1 MATVNQRLAFIIS
14 ANPEQ
19 AIKAFEK
26 TANAAE
32 RQMGKTEKTLGKV
45 GAGLT
50 KFGAAGLA
58 ASGVI
63 GSQLFKA
70 GQAAGDLSES
80 LNKTRVIFGQ
90 TSGQIEAFAETAAT
104 SLGLSE
110 RAALDAASTF
120 ATFGKAAG
128 LAGGELGT
136 FSKDLVTLSADLAS
150 FYNTSPEDAVLA
162 IGAALRGESEPI
174 RRYGVLLNDAVLK
187 QEALSMKIY
196 DGKGALTAQ
205 QRVLAA
211 QAQILKQTSDAQGD
225 FARTSDGLANSQRI
239 LTANIENAK
248 AQLGEAFVPVIN
260 TAVTAI
266 GGAVSAFNN
275 FEKASGGV
283 GSQLATVGTVGLGT
297 ISTMSLLT
305 GQAIKMRD
313 RFFNINKETGKL
325 AGGLTSMG
333 KVAFGVTGVISAAA
347 LVYGVYSANK
357 KVAEQ
362 RTKDLAEALKL
373 EGREQ
378 TTAIANLIENDK
390 ATGNFIDSLKLMGLN
405 LQDVNSELAGHSVKF
420 DDARAALEIFT
431 ARSGTGQVAVD
442 NFAKAIGYQ
451 GDLTAAQVYRIK
463 DMVDEIDRMI
473 AASDR
478 AEAAQRRAAGALEN
492 RTGKTKAQIEAEEMS
507 TSKTDQ
513 NTDSTNDNSKAQDKL
528 RQKVEKAAD
537 AFKDK
542 MAKALDA
549 ANEAAKKAKEE
560 FDSYAKGISSAIMDT
575 IGLSTAYDKLQ
586 SNQQA
591 VTDATSALGDASS
604 RVAEQQKQ
612 VAKAEAEL
620 LKLRSDPKADA
631 EDYARATENLADERT
646 RLAEVTADQAAAQKK
661 LEQAQKAPLTFLSSL
676 QTQQQTAEQFA
687 ANLQKL
693 VDLGLNQTAID
704 QITAMGAEAGNAV
717 ASEILMSANPGQYAA
732 QINTIIVGMQT
743 IADKVGAGAA
753 AKFKQ
758 AGVDSA
764 NALVAGI
771 QETIGKYEL
780 KLNWK
785 NLSKSKKPI
794 KTIADLQKAFAE
806 QMSAKFSFAGV
817 DAPELAEGGIVKA
830 SPGGTLV
837 RVGEGGRD
845 EAVVPLPARMGG
857 GDTINITVQT
867 GVGDPAAIGQAIV
880 DVLQKYQTRV
890 GRLPLKVG

>member
-90 TSGQIEAFAETAAT
+90 TSGQIEVFAETAAT
-104 SLGLSE
+104 SLGLSQ

-128 LAGGELGT
+128 LAGNELGT

-174 RRYGVLLNDAVLK
+174 RRYGVLLNDATLK
-187 QEALSMKIY
+187 QEALTMGIY

-260 TAVTAI
+260 TAVS
-266 GGAVSAFNN
+266 AVGSAVGAFNN
-275 FEKASGGV
+275 FEKATGGM

-347 LVYGVYSANK
+347 LVYGVYNSQK

-378 TTAIANLIENDK
+378 TSAIASLVENDK
-390 ATGNFIDSLKLMGLN
+390 ATGNFIDSLSLLGLN

-420 DDARAALEIFT
+420 DAVRDALFKFT
-431 ARSGTGQVAVD
+431 AQIGLGQVAAD
-442 NFAKAIGYQ
+442 QFAEAIGYQ
-451 GDLTAAQVYRIK
+451 GELTQAQVYRIR
-463 DMVDEIDRMI
+463 DMVAEIDRMV
-473 AASDR
+473 AAQEK
-478 AEAAQRRAAGALEN
+478 AEAAQRKVAGALGN
-492 RTGKTKAQIEAEEMS
+492 TTGKTKAQIEAEEMS
-507 TSKTDQ
+507 TKKTED
-513 NTDSTNDNSKAQDKL
+513 NTDKTNKNASAQETLK
-528 RQKVEKAAD
+528 QKVEKAAD

-549 ANEAAKKAKEE
+549 ANEAAKKAKDE
-560 FDSYAKGISSAIMDT
+560 FDSYAKGIASSIMDT
-575 IGLSTAYDKLQ
+575 VGLSTAYDKLLG
-586 SNQQA
+586 NQQA
-591 VTDATSALGDASS
+591 VTDATAELGGASKQ
-604 RVAEQQKQ
+604 VAEAQKQ
-612 VAKAEAEL
+612 VAEAEATL
-620 LKLRSDPKADA
+620 AKVRSDPKADA
-631 EDYARATENLADERT
+631 DDLARANSNLADEKQ
-646 RLAEVTADQAAAQKK
+646 RLAEATNEELAAQKK
-661 LEQAQKAPLTFLSSL
+661 LAQAQKAPLTFLSSL
-676 QTQQQTAEQFA
+676 QAQQQTAQEFST
-687 ANLQKL
+687 NLQKL
-693 VDLGLNQTAID
+693 IDLGLNQTAID
-704 QITAMGAEAGNAV
+704 QITALGADAGNAV
-717 ASEILMSANPGQYAA
+717 ANEILLSANPAQYAA
-732 QINTIIVGMQT
+732 QINGIITGMQQ
-743 IADKVGAGAA
+743 IADKVGLGAA

-764 NALVAGI
+764 NALVTGI
-771 QETIGKYEL
+771 QDTISQYEL

-830 SPGGTLV
+830 TPGGTLI
-837 RVGEGGRD
+837 RAGEGGRD
-845 EAVVPLPARMGG
+845 EAVVPLPAKMG

>member
-26 TANAAE
+26 TANSAE
-32 RQMGKTEKTLGKV
+32 RQMGKTERTLGKV

-128 LAGGELGT
+128 LAGNELGT

-187 QEALSMKIY
+187 QEAFAMKIY
-196 DGKGALTAQ
+196 DGTGTLTAQ

-248 AQLGEAFVPVIN
+248 AQLGEAFIPVIN
-260 TAVTAI
+260 TAVS
-266 GGAVSAFNN
+266 AVGSAVGAFNN
-275 FEKASGGV
+275 FEKATGGM

-297 ISTMSLLT
+297 VSTMSLLT

-347 LVYGVYSANK
+347 LVYGVYSSNK

-373 EGREQ
+373 EGKEQ
-378 TTAIANLIENDK
+378 TTAIASLVENDR

-431 ARSGTGQVAVD
+431 ARSGNGKVAAE
-442 NFAKAIGYQ
+442 NFAAAIGYQ
-451 GDLTAAQVYRIK
+451 GTLTQAQIFRIR
-463 DMVDEIDRMI
+463 DMIDQIDRMVS
-473 AASDR
+473 ASDK
-478 AEAAQRRAAGALEN
+478 AEAAQRKVAGALAN
-492 RTGKTKAQIEAEEMS
+492 TTGKTKAQIEAEDVA
-507 TSKTDQ
+507 TRKTED
-513 NTDSTNDNSKAQDKL
+513 NTDKTKKNSDAQDKL
-528 RQKVEKAAD
+528 KTKVERAAD

-549 ANEAAKKAKEE
+549 ANTAAKKAKDE
-560 FDSYAKGISSAIMDT
+560 FDSYAKSISSSIMDT
-575 IGLSTAYDKLQ
+575 IGLSTAYDKLLG
-586 SNQQA
+586 NQQA
-591 VTDATSALGDASS
+591 VADATGELSGASA
-604 RVAEQQKQ
+604 RVADAQRQ
-612 VAKAEAEL
+612 VAEAEAEL
-620 LKLRSDPKADA
+620 AKLRSDPRADA
-631 EDYARATENLADERT
+631 GDLARANGNLADEKQ
-646 RLAEVTADQAAAQKK
+646 RLADATNEELVAQKK
-661 LEQAQKAPLTFLSSL
+661 LAQAQKAPLTFLSSL
-676 QTQQQTAEQFA
+676 QSQQQTAEEFA

-693 VDLGLNQTAID
+693 IDVGLNQTAID
-704 QITAMGAEAGNAV
+704 QITALGADAGNAV
-717 ASEILMSANPGQYAA
+717 ANEILLSANPAQYAA
-732 QINTIIVGMQT
+732 QINGIIVGIQQV
-743 IADKVGAGAA
+743 ADKVGLAGA

-771 QETIGKYEL
+771 QETIAGYEL
-780 KLNWK
+780 KLNFK
-785 NLSKSKKPI
+785 DLMKSKKPI
-794 KTIADLQKAFAE
+794 KTIADLQKSFAGI
-806 QMSAKFSFAGV
+806 MSAKFTMSKV
-817 DAPELAEGGIVKA
+817 DVPELASGGIVKA

-845 EAVVPLPARMGG
+845 EAVVPLPARMG

>member
-104 SLGLSE
+104 SLGLSQ

-128 LAGGELGT
+128 LAGNELGT

-174 RRYGVLLNDAVLK
+174 RRYGVLLNDATLK
-187 QEALSMKIY
+187 QEAMNLGIY
-196 DGKGALTAQ
+196 KGTGTLTAQ

-211 QAQILKQTSDAQGD
+211 QSSILKQTSDAQGD

-239 LTANIENAK
+239 LAANMENAK
-248 AQLGEAFVPVIN
+248 AQLGEAFLPVIN
-260 TAVTAI
+260 SAVSVANTAV
-266 GGAVSAFNN
+266 GAFNN
-275 FEKASGGV
+275 FNKSSGGL
-283 GSQLATVGTVGLGT
+283 GSQLATIGTVGLAT
-297 ISTMSLLT
+297 VSTMSLVA
-305 GQAIKMRD
+305 GQTIKMRD
-313 RFFNINKETGKL
+313 RFTTAEGSLTNLGK
-325 AGGLTSMG
+325 AA
-333 KVAFGVTGVISAAA
+333 KV
-347 LVYGVYSANK
+347 
-357 KVAEQ
+357 
-362 RTKDLAEALKL
+362 
-373 EGREQ
+373 
-378 TTAIANLIENDK
+378 TAIALGALAIAEVAGAAVQSLGGFARETEIRMNRLLI
-390 ATGNFIDSLKLMGLN
+390 ATGNNGTTTKEVTTAFA
-405 LQDVNSELAGHSVKF
+405 ELADHLKNSDTSLLAPIKQFGKAIRVAGA
-420 DDARAALEIFT
+420 DTDAGRIAIEYLDEAFSQTAAKSPQLAQKIIDALKEQNKALDKNKDTYKDNLMLIQRYQAQLNGLAGAT
-431 ARSGTGQVAVD
+431 NAVTGATEDAYAAAIAAAEADEKARLAKEA
-442 NFAKAIGYQ
+442 AKA
-451 GDLTAAQVYRIK
+451 AA
-463 DMVDEIDRMI
+463 
-473 AASDR
+473 
-478 AEAAQRRAAGALEN
+478 
-492 RTGKTKAQIEAEEMS
+492 
-507 TSKTDQ
+507 
-513 NTDSTNDNSKAQDKL
+513 DKL
-528 RQKVEKAAD
+528 AQKLKDLRDKTMRAAD
-537 AFKDK
+537 AFKDD
-542 MAKALDA
+542 MARALGA
-549 ANEAAKKAKEE
+549 ANDAVKKAKDE
-560 FDSYAKGISSAIMDT
+560 FDSYAKGIASSIMET
-575 IGLSTAYDKLQ
+575 VGLSTAYDKLVG
-586 SNQQA
+586 NQQA
-591 VTDATSALGDASS
+591 VTDATAELGGAAGK
-604 RVAEQQKQ
+604 VAEAQKQ
-612 VAKAEAEL
+612 VAEAEAAL
-620 LKLRSDPKADA
+620 AKVRSDPKADA
-631 EDYARATENLADERT
+631 DDLARANSNLADEKQ
-646 RLAEVTADQAAAQKK
+646 RLAEATSEELAAQKK
-661 LEQAQKAPLTFLSSL
+661 LAQAQKAPLTFLSSL
-676 QTQQQTAEQFA
+676 QAQQQTAETFSS
-687 ANLQKL
+687 NLQKL
-693 VDLGLNQTAID
+693 IDLGLNQTAID
-704 QITAMGAEAGNAV
+704 QITALGADAGNAV
-717 ASEILMSANPGQYAA
+717 ANEILLSANPAQYAA
-732 QINTIIVGMQT
+732 QINGIITGMQQV
-743 IADKVGAGAA
+743 ADKVGLGAA

-764 NALVAGI
+764 NALVTGI
-771 QETIGKYEL
+771 QDTISQYEL

-830 SPGGTLV
+830 TPGGTLI
-837 RVGEGGRD
+837 RAGEGGRD
-845 EAVVPLPARMGG
+845 EAVVPLPAKMG